1 MFWSKK
7 KKLPSSLVEEAKKH
21 PNGYVYEFDSR
32 FHPEGAIPNYAIK
45 GAWPVG
51 GNGVISG
58 EFEPNPHYSEERIV
72 KLLKLAAKNPN
83 KKSLILIIDWMEK
96 RTFQSSRFAAIG
108 QLTRMVKS
116 EKLTIQIRNLIK
128 KSLLHTLSLVRASIN
143 LQYRKGS

>member
-83 KKSLILIIDWMEK
+83 KQIPDIDYRLDGEKNVPIFTVRGYWPVDANGKIGKAYNPNPKFDKEKSSAYIK
-96 RTFQSSRFAAIG
+96 SRQS
-108 QLTRMVKS
+108 
-116 EKLTIQIRNLIK
+116 
-128 KSLLHTLSLVRASIN
+128 
-143 LQYRKGS
+143 